1 VAIPKAKG
9 NLADIPVRPAATV
22 MVVDDRPDLHV
33 LLLRRRAGSN
43 FVGGM
48 DVFPGGGVDPHDA
61 DPEVEAVCADLDD
74 ARASARL
81 GLPEDGLAYW
91 VAATR
96 ETFEEAGV
104 LFARHRADG
113 RALDPSQPGIAERLA
128 SERRAVDAGE
138 RRLVEVARDLDLQ
151 LTVDEMHYAAHWI
164 TPVGPPRRYDTR
176 FFVTAMPKGQ
186 TSVPDRREA
195 VDSAWV
201 RPTDALT
208 DFASGARV
216 MLPPTVG
223 MLRVL
228 ATYPSSEAL
237 IAAALRDE
245 TGQDERVRMVA
256 LAEGGWEVLLPG
268 DPLSDAPADAKVHDT
283 DAWIRLRRAPAE
295 PGA

>member
-1 VAIPKAKG
+1 MAKPMKAG
-9 NLADIPVRPAATV
+9 NPADVPVRPAATV

-33 LLLRRRAGSN
+33 LLLRRRKGSA

-48 DVFPGGGVDPHDA
+48 DVFPGGGVDHHDA

-74 ARASARL
+74 ARASERL
-81 GLPEDGLAYW
+81 GLAEDGLAYW

-104 LFARHRADG
+104 LFARHPEDG
-113 RALDPSQPGIAERLA
+113 RALDPSEDGMEERLA

-138 RRLVEVARDLDLQ
+138 RRLVDVVRDLDLR

-164 TPVGPPRRYDTR
+164 TPLGPPRRYDTR

-186 TSVPDRREA
+186 VSVPDRREA
-195 VDSAWV
+195 IESAWV
-201 RPTDALT
+201 RPVDALA

-228 ATYPSSEAL
+228 ASYPSSAAL
-237 IAAALRDE
+237 MAAALRDE
-245 TGQDERVRMVA
+245 VGEDERVRMLA
-256 LAEGGWEVLLPG
+256 LGDGQWDVLLPG
-268 DPLSDAPADAKVHDT
+268 DPFEDAPEGAKIHDT
-283 DAWIRLRRAPAE
+283 DAWVRLRRGPLE
-295 PGA
+295 VG